1 MPDPSPTARPSWTC
15 QSPSRRPQTR
25 LPHASPRVA
34 QCFTPL
40 TKVSLL
46 ACRPTKLPLDEVIAN
61 FEKLTKPLKN
71 NTELHDFLAAN
82 FEPAGTELKPVPLE
96 QLKTSPVF
104 LEKIN
109 DTVIKE
115 FSEAVIQIWPELTR
129 NYESSISCSG
139 CVNSYIPI
147 NRTFVVA
154 GGRFR
159 EPYYWDSY
167 WIAEGLLRTG
177 GSFIEITKNI
187 IENFLDFVEEI
198 GFVPNGARIYYKN
211 RSQPPLL
218 SQMVRIYIEH
228 TKDDSILD
236 RALPLL
242 IKEYEFWMNNRT
254 VEVKARD
261 GKTYTLNR
269 HVPA

>member
-1 MPDPSPTARPSWTC
+1 MLD
-15 QSPSRRPQTR
+15 SR
-25 LPHASPRVA
+25 V
-34 QCFTPL
+34 L
-40 TKVSLL
+40 TEIHT
-46 ACRPTKLPLDEVIAN
+46 RPTKLPLDEVIAN
-61 FEKLTKPLKN
+61 FNKLTKPLSN
-71 NTELHDFLAAN
+71 NSELTDFLSTN
-82 FEPAGTELKPVPLE
+82 FEAAGTELKPVPTSE
-96 QLKTSPVF
+96 LKTNATF
-104 LEKIN
+104 LDKVT
-109 DTVIKE
+109 DTVIRE
-115 FSEAVIQIWPELTR
+115 FTEAVIKIWPDLTR
-129 NYESSISCSG
+129 SYQSSVSCSG

-177 GSFIEITKNI
+177 GSFTEITKNI

-228 TKDDSILD
+228 THDESILE
-236 RALPLL
+236 RAVPLL
-242 IKEYEFWMNNRT
+242 IKEHEFFMKNRS
-254 VEVKARD
+254 VEVKGRD
-261 GKTYTLNR
+261 GKTYKLNR
-269 HVPA
+269 